1 MGGFRVT
8 NWRSA
13 TKPTFSRIQSTQG
26 LWLVFDRLVDTQEA
40 SVGDV
45 RVWKARGIEADRNM
59 NLSIGQ
65 QQSLAFAVRV
75 VAEVSGLRARE
86 WSEFGFARRRFP
98 TGPWLGFARATDA
111 PTRTVSTDRKE
122 VGPRTPATQKSCI
135 MTRITAGRGDC
146 PDRKRRGRG
155 RCSDIESGY
164 Y

>member
-1 MGGFRVT
+1 
-8 NWRSA
+8 
-13 TKPTFSRIQSTQG
+13 
-26 LWLVFDRLVDTQEA
+26 
-40 SVGDV
+40 
-45 RVWKARGIEADRNM
+45 M

-75 VAEVSGLRARE
+75 VAEVSGLRARQ

-111 PTRTVSTDRKE
+111 PARIVSTDREE
-122 VGPRTPATQKSCI
+122 VGPHTPATQKSCI

-164 Y
+164 YGPQFLACGLFRRQETRKPTTNPEVNATATAFRGLRRIW